1 MNKNRGGRVCGLLC
15 YFVRKSF
22 DALYEDDRKKFKFT
36 VPHVF
41 VILAIIMLLVFIV
54 SFFVPS
60 GNFERVLDE
69 NSGREIVN
77 PDVFNWVEKQYL
89 TFSDYF
95 QSFYNGIVGGIAIM
109 GNLLIC
115 SGVLGFLESTGA
127 FSAGIHK
134 LVRATKGK
142 EISLVVIM
150 YVLFTVLG
158 YGEGAYPFY
167 GLATAVIMSAGYD
180 RMTGAVAVLLGS
192 CGSFACGMLNM
203 FTTGV
208 SQQIVGL
215 PIFSGMWY
223 RFIVLVVFFTIGLI
237 FLVRYANRSRKD
249 PTKSYCYEEYRN
261 QDASASIGEEV
272 PMTWKR
278 IVALVGFVALIVIQG
293 YGCVA
298 LKWSFPNITA
308 LYIIF
313 MILLAILFQV
323 GPTETCNR
331 FTAGAARVLGPALAI
346 GFANSVM
353 VLLNKAN
360 IMDTLVY
367 YMGNALQGKSPM
379 VTLLIIYI
387 FVTALNFFVV
397 SGSGKA
403 VMMMPILSPLG
414 QMLGINQQVMVLT
427 YQLGD
432 GLTNTRWPAGAVVAC
447 SLCGL
452 DFGKWFRFANKSI
465 GTMMIAAYI
474 LIVIANAI
482 GYGPF

>member
-1 MNKNRGGRVCGLLC
+1 M
-15 YFVRKSF
+15 
-22 DALYEDDRKKFKFT
+22 EKKKKIKLA

-41 VILAIIMLLVFIV
+41 VILAIIMFIV
-54 SFFVPS
+54 WLISFVVPS
-60 GNFERVLDE
+60 GNFERVLDP
-69 NSGREIVN
+69 NSGREVVN
-77 PDVFNWVEKQYL
+77 PDVFSFVEKEYL
-89 TFSDYF
+89 TVTDYF
-95 QSFYNGIVGGIAIM
+95 EAFYNGIVGGISIM
-109 GNLLIC
+109 GNLLIV
-115 SGVLGFLESTGA
+115 SGVLGFLESTGS

-150 YVLFTVLG
+150 YVLFTIFGVLG
-158 YGEGAYPFY
+158 YGEGAFPFY

-180 RMTGAVAVLLGS
+180 RMTGGAAVLLGS

-215 PIFSGMWY
+215 PMFSGMAY
-223 RFIVLVVFFTIGLI
+223 RFLVLVVFFTIGLF
-237 FLVRYANRSRKD
+237 FLLRYAISTRKD

-261 QDASASIGEEV
+261 QVANNEDQEEV
-272 PMTWKR
+272 PMTTRR
-278 IVALVGFVALIVIQG
+278 IIALLGFLFVTVLQG

-298 LKWSFPNITA
+298 LGWSFPNITA
-308 LYIIF
+308 MYIIY
-313 MILLAILFQV
+313 MIFLAILFQV

-353 VLLNKAN
+353 VLLNQAN

-379 VTLLIIYI
+379 ITLLIIYV

-432 GLTNTRWPAGAVVAC
+432 GLTNYLWPAGCIVGC
-447 SLCGL
+447 TLCGL
-452 DFGKWFRFANKSI
+452 DYGKWFRFAIKAI

>member
-15 YFVRKSF
+15 SFVRKSF

-95 QSFYNGIVGGIAIM
+95 QSFYNGIVGGISIM

-150 YVLFTVLG
+150 YVLFTVFGVLG

-180 RMTGAVAVLLGS
+180 RMTGAAAVLLGS

-261 QDASASIGEEV
+261 QDTSASIGEEV

-346 GFANSVM
+346 G
-353 VLLNKAN
+353 
-360 IMDTLVY
+360 
-367 YMGNALQGKSPM
+367 
-379 VTLLIIYI
+379 
-387 FVTALNFFVV
+387 
-397 SGSGKA
+397 
-403 VMMMPILSPLG
+403 
-414 QMLGINQQVMVLT
+414 
-427 YQLGD
+427 
-432 GLTNTRWPAGAVVAC
+432 
-447 SLCGL
+447 
-452 DFGKWFRFANKSI
+452 
-465 GTMMIAAYI
+465 
-474 LIVIANAI
+474 
-482 GYGPF
+482 YGPF